1 MQIESDFEKETGFK
15 IKESRY
21 LKPPKLPYFLYQN
34 KKNYRGADLLN
45 NIIEN
50 NITIE
55 RYSETDNGED
65 LKDKQKVND
74 FLNKYFSGIEFE
86 SQTEWLSAE
95 SLYGT
100 FWVLEPILE
109 KIRKDEY

>member
-1 MQIESDFEKETGFK
+1 MQIENDFEKETGFK
-15 IKESRY
+15 IKELRY
-21 LKPPKLPYFLYQN
+21 LKPPKLPYFL
-34 KKNYRGADLLN
+34 YRGADLLN

-55 RYSETDNGED
+55 RYSETDNEED

-74 FLNKYFSGIEFE
+74 FLNKYFSGIEFV